1 MNVSTVTT
9 ERTCDEGRRLGEQI
23 ALSRR
28 SLLRALGVGSA
39 AVATSSLVDVRV
51 AFGADAGWSGDT
63 VVVLFLR
70 GGFDGLSAVAPVGD
84 VDYATWRPGI
94 AVSQANA
101 LALDQT
107 FGLHPSLSDLHPLW
121 QGGDLA
127 VVHAAGLPN
136 PNRSHFSAMDEME
149 RAAPG
154 TSARTGWLDRTLG
167 THDAGGPFGAVQLGS
182 SSIPFSLRGPQPELG
197 MSSLRSFS
205 LNGADSPS
213 ERSQWRTALT
223 TMYSEATPGMAS
235 SATGTL
241 AALDTAA
248 TLNEVDVSPHNG
260 ATYPDTNLG
269 GALHDAARLI
279 RADIGVRV
287 ITIDE
292 GDWDMHA
299 GLGRTDNGW
308 MHDKLLD
315 LGGSLAAFAA
325 DLGSRLEQ
333 VTLVTMSEFGRR
345 VEENESGGVDHGWG
359 NCMFVLGGNVVTGV
373 HGTWPTLAAE
383 RLTDGDLT
391 VTTDYRAVLADIL
404 ANRTGATVPQIQ
416 TVFPD
421 YSGQTLGV
429 TTPG

>member
-1 MNVSTVTT
+1 MNDTITDRSCPEARRMG
-9 ERTCDEGRRLGEQI
+9 ERI
-23 ALSRR
+23 AVSRR
-28 SLLRALGVGSA
+28 TLLRALGVGGA
-39 AVATSSLVDVRV
+39 ALATSLLVDTRV
-51 AFGADAGWSGDT
+51 AFGADAGWAGDT

-84 VDYATWRPGI
+84 PTYAAWRPGI
-94 AVSQANA
+94 AVPSGTSI
-101 LALDQT
+101 ALDRT
-107 FGLHPSLSDLHPLW
+107 FGLHPSLSALSPLW
-121 QGGDLA
+121 DAGDLA
-127 VVHAAGLPN
+127 VVHATGLSN
-136 PNRSHFSAMDEME
+136 PNRSHFSAMDEIE

-154 TSARTGWLDRTLG
+154 TGARTGWLDRTLG
-167 THDAGGPFGAVQLGS
+167 IHDAGGPFGAVQLGS

-197 MSSLRSFS
+197 MASLHDFS
-205 LNGADSPS
+205 LNGADSATD
-213 ERSQWRTALT
+213 RAQWRTALT
-223 TMYSEATPGMAS
+223 SLYSDAPTGFAA

-248 TLNEVDVSPHNG
+248 ALNEGDLAAHNG
-260 ATYPDTNLG
+260 AEYPDSSLG

-299 GLGRTDNGW
+299 DLGRTDNGW
-308 MHDKLLD
+308 MHDKLTD
-315 LGGSLAAFAA
+315 LGGSLAAFAT
-325 DLGSRLEQ
+325 DLGTALDH

-359 NCMFVLGGNVVTGV
+359 NCMFVLGGHVVTGV
-373 HGTWPTLAAE
+373 HGTWPTLAAD

-391 VTTDYRAVLADIL
+391 VTTDYRAVLADVL

-416 TVFPD
+416 TVFPN

-429 TTPG
+429 TTAE